1 MTRVGRV
8 FDTLRARTI
17 HFYFTLSLAETRRQF
32 AVAPFRF
39 LYVNATKSQ
48 GIFVQ
53 RSSFAQNLRVAGRIA
68 VALLFLAIFS
78 LRSSAQDAR
87 APAAPAAS
95 AANAPMRDVTDE
107 LGRKIQIP
115 QNIRRVV
122 SLAPSV
128 TETLYALGV
137 QDRLVGDSDYCDYP
151 PEAKQKP
158 HVGGTISPSIE
169 TIASLHPDV
178 VLVTKG
184 INRLDTVNSL
194 ASLGI
199 PSYAMDPHSVAEIL
213 TSTQRLAD
221 LMGVAQAGDTLATE
235 LRHELAETHERV
247 APYPLRRVLYVV
259 WPQPLISIGQDTFMA
274 DALRY
279 SGAVSIVNEP
289 QSWPQIS
296 LEEVA
301 KEQPEFLVFSGSH
314 LAAASVNIDALAESP
329 GWRILNAVRE
339 RRYAST
345 SDAIER
351 TSPRIVSAIAELAKQ
366 FHPEAFKRAT
376 SIELLGPEVPRIP
389 TEDTPLPT
397 QVKPTPKPP
406 LVQLESIGIAECACA
421 R

>member
-1 MTRVGRV
+1 LPLVEQRCT
-8 FDTLRARTI
+8 FA
-17 HFYFTLSLAETRRQF
+17 LA
-32 AVAPFRF
+32 PPIF
-39 LYVNATKSQ
+39 LFVNATKGSENQ
-48 GIFVQ
+48 RIFVQ
-53 RSSFAQNLRVAGRIA
+53 RSSFAQNLRVAGRFA
-68 VALLFLAIFS
+68 VALISLAFFS
-78 LRSSAQDAR
+78 SRSNAQDA
-87 APAAPAAS
+87 APSVTNPSAS
-95 AANAPMRDVTDE
+95 ANVAMRDVTDE
-107 LGRKIQIP
+107 MGRKIQIP
-115 QNIRRVV
+115 QTIHRVI
-122 SLAPSV
+122 SLAPSI
-128 TETLYALGV
+128 TETLYALGL
-137 QDRLVGDSDYCDYP
+137 QDRLVADTEYCDYP

-158 HVGGTISPSIE
+158 HVGGTITPSIE

-221 LMGVAQAGDTLATE
+221 LMGVAQAGDTLATK

-247 APYPLRRVLYVV
+247 APFPPRRVLYVV

-279 SGAVSIVNEP
+279 SGAISIVNEP

-301 KEQPEFLVFSGSH
+301 KQQPEFLVFSGSH
-314 LAAASVNIDALAESP
+314 MASASVNIESLSESP
-329 GWRILNAVRE
+329 GWRLLSAVRD
-339 RRYAST
+339 RRYANT

-351 TSPRIVSAIAELAKQ
+351 TSPRIISAIADLARQ
-366 FHPEAFKRAT
+366 FHPEAFKDAT
-376 SIELLGPEVPRIP
+376 TIELLGPGVPLIP
-389 TEDTPLPT
+389 TENAPLPSD
-397 QVKPTPKPP
+397 VKPSPKPP
-406 LVQLESIGIAECACA
+406 RAQLDLNFDLNDRRELACA

>member
-1 MTRVGRV
+1 V
-8 FDTLRARTI
+8 I
-17 HFYFTLSLAETRRQF
+17 
-32 AVAPFRF
+32 
-39 LYVNATKSQ
+39 ATKISGAEGIQ

-53 RSSFAQNLRVAGRIA
+53 RSSFAQNLRLAARFT
-68 VALLFLAIFS
+68 VALFFLATFS
-78 LRSSAQDAR
+78 LRSRAQDAP
-87 APAAPAAS
+87 APAANPPS
-95 AANAPMRDVTDE
+95 TAANALRDVTDE

-115 QNIRRVV
+115 QNIHRVV
-122 SLAPSV
+122 SLAPSI

-158 HVGGTISPSIE
+158 HVGGTITPSIE
-169 TIASLHPDV
+169 TIASMHPDV

-184 INRLDTVNSL
+184 INRLETVNSL

-221 LMGVAQAGDTLATE
+221 LMGAGQAGDTLATT
-235 LRHELAETHERV
+235 LRRQLAETQQRV
-247 APYPLRRVLYVV
+247 APFAPRRVLYVV

-279 SGAVSIVNEP
+279 SGAVSIVNEA

-301 KEQPEFLVFSGSH
+301 REQPEFLVFSGSH
-314 LAAASVNIDALAESP
+314 MASASVNIEALAESP
-329 GWRILNAVRE
+329 GWRLLNAVRE
-339 RRYAST
+339 RRYANT

-351 TSPRIVSAIAELAKQ
+351 TSPRIVSAIADLARQ
-366 FHPEAFKRAT
+366 FHPEAFEKVESHNANPAGKT
-376 SIELLGPEVPRIP
+376 VTTDEDGTNQLIP
-389 TEDTPLPT
+389 TQDTPT
-397 QVKPTPKPP
+397 DGQIKPRPQA
-406 LVQLESIGIAECACA
+406 QLDATGVAELACA

>member
-1 MTRVGRV
+1 
-8 FDTLRARTI
+8 
-17 HFYFTLSLAETRRQF
+17 
-32 AVAPFRF
+32 
-39 LYVNATKSQ
+39 
-48 GIFVQ
+48 
-53 RSSFAQNLRVAGRIA
+53 
-68 VALLFLAIFS
+68 
-78 LRSSAQDAR
+78 
-87 APAAPAAS
+87 
-95 AANAPMRDVTDE
+95 MRDVTDE
-107 LGRKIQIP
+107 MGRKIQIP
-115 QNIRRVV
+115 QTIHRVI
-122 SLAPSV
+122 SLAPSI

-137 QDRLVGDSDYCDYP
+137 QDRLVADTKYCDYP

-158 HVGGTISPSIE
+158 HVGGTITPSIE

-221 LMGVAQAGDTLATE
+221 LMGVAQAGDTLATK

-247 APYPLRRVLYVV
+247 APFPPRRVLYVV

-279 SGAVSIVNEP
+279 SGAISIVNEP

-301 KEQPEFLVFSGSH
+301 KQQPEFLVFSGSH
-314 LAAASVNIDALAESP
+314 MASASVNIESLSESP
-329 GWRILNAVRE
+329 GWRLLSAVRD
-339 RRYAST
+339 RRYANT

-351 TSPRIVSAIAELAKQ
+351 TSPRIISAIADLARQ
-366 FHPEAFKRAT
+366 FHPEAFKDAT
-376 SIELLGPEVPRIP
+376 TIELLGPGVPLIP
-389 TEDTPLPT
+389 TENAPLPSD
-397 QVKPTPKPP
+397 VKPSPKPP
-406 LVQLESIGIAECACA
+406 RAQLDLNFDLNDRRELACA

>member
-1 MTRVGRV
+1 
-8 FDTLRARTI
+8 
-17 HFYFTLSLAETRRQF
+17 LAETRRRF
-32 AVAPFRF
+32 AVAASIC
-39 LYVNATKSQ
+39 LCLSATKILRFRGFKGIQ

-53 RSSFAQNLRVAGRIA
+53 RSSFAQNLRVVGRFA
-68 VALLFLAIFS
+68 VAIVFLAIFS
-78 LRSSAQDAR
+78 ARLSAQETPSSATN
-87 APAAPAAS
+87 PSAS
-95 AANAPMRDVTDE
+95 AASAPMRDVTDE

-115 QNIRRVV
+115 QNIHRVV
-122 SLAPSV
+122 SLAPSI

-178 VLVTKG
+178 VLVNKG

-199 PSYAMDPHSVAEIL
+199 PSYAFDPHSVAEIL

-221 LMGVAQAGDTLATE
+221 LLGAGLVGDTLATE
-235 LRHELAETHERV
+235 LRRQLAETHERV
-247 APYPLRRVLYVV
+247 APYPPRRVLYVV

-279 SGAVSIVNEP
+279 SGAISIVNEP

-314 LAAASVNIDALAESP
+314 MASASVNIDTLAESP
-329 GWRILNAVRE
+329 GWRILNAVRDH
-339 RRYAST
+339 RYANT

-351 TSPRIVSAIAELAKQ
+351 TSPRIVSAIADLAKQ
-366 FHPEAFKRAT
+366 FHPEAFNAPGT
-376 SIELLGPEVPRIP
+376 LNAPADVPPPIP
-389 TEDTPLPT
+389 TQDAPLPT
-397 QVKPTPKPP
+397 EVKPTPKPP
-406 LVQLESIGIAECACA
+406 HAHLESIGTAECACA

>member
-1 MTRVGRV
+1 
-8 FDTLRARTI
+8 
-17 HFYFTLSLAETRRQF
+17 
-32 AVAPFRF
+32 
-39 LYVNATKSQ
+39 
-48 GIFVQ
+48 
-53 RSSFAQNLRVAGRIA
+53 
-68 VALLFLAIFS
+68 
-78 LRSSAQDAR
+78 
-87 APAAPAAS
+87 
-95 AANAPMRDVTDE
+95 MRDVTDE

-115 QNIRRVV
+115 QNIHRVV
-122 SLAPSV
+122 SLAPSI

-158 HVGGTISPSIE
+158 HVGGTISPSLE

-178 VLVTKG
+178 VLVNKG
-184 INRLDTVNSL
+184 INRLDTVTSL

-199 PSYAMDPHSVAEIL
+199 PSYAFDPHSVAEIL

-221 LMGVAQAGDTLATE
+221 LLGVAQAGDTLATE

-247 APYPLRRVLYVV
+247 APYPPRRVLYVV

-279 SGAVSIVNEP
+279 SGAISIVNEP

-314 LAAASVNIDALAESP
+314 MASASVNIDALAESP

-339 RRYAST
+339 KRYANT

-351 TSPRIVSAIAELAKQ
+351 TSPRIVSAIADLARQ
-366 FHPEAFKRAT
+366 FHPEAFVNSGTGSTAPPSETSMPKNPDGAT
-376 SIELLGPEVPRIP
+376 EKS
-389 TEDTPLPT
+389 
-397 QVKPTPKPP
+397 KPAPP
-406 LVQLESIGIAECACA
+406 QAQLESIGTAECACA

>member
-1 MTRVGRV
+1 
-8 FDTLRARTI
+8 
-17 HFYFTLSLAETRRQF
+17 
-32 AVAPFRF
+32 
-39 LYVNATKSQ
+39 
-48 GIFVQ
+48 
-53 RSSFAQNLRVAGRIA
+53 
-68 VALLFLAIFS
+68 
-78 LRSSAQDAR
+78 
-87 APAAPAAS
+87 
-95 AANAPMRDVTDE
+95 MRDVTDE

-115 QNIRRVV
+115 LTIHRVV
-122 SLAPSV
+122 SLAPSI
-128 TETLYALGV
+128 TETLYTLGV

-151 PEAKQKP
+151 PEAKLKT

-169 TIASLHPDV
+169 MIASLHPDV

-199 PSYAMDPHSVAEIL
+199 PSYATDPHSVAEIL
-213 TSTQRLAD
+213 TSTQHLAD
-221 LMGVAQAGDTLATE
+221 LMDATQTGDKLAAE
-235 LRHELAETHERV
+235 LRLRLSEIQRRV
-247 APYPLRRVLYVV
+247 GPYPPRRVLYVV

-279 SGAVSIVNEP
+279 SGAISIVNEP

-301 KEQPEFLVFSGSH
+301 RQQPEFLVFSGSH
-314 LAAASVNIDALAESP
+314 MASASVNIDALAESP

-339 RRYAST
+339 KRYANT

-351 TSPRIVSAIAELAKQ
+351 TSPRIVSAIADLARQ
-366 FHPEAFKRAT
+366 FHPEAFKGET
-376 SIELLGPEVPRIP
+376 QIETDQGPGQPLVP

-397 QVKPTPKPP
+397 EVKPTPKPP
-406 LVQLESIGIAECACA
+406 QAQLESIGIAECACA

>member
-1 MTRVGRV
+1 LLERNK
-8 FDTLRARTI
+8 D
-17 HFYFTLSLAETRRQF
+17 
-32 AVAPFRF
+32 
-39 LYVNATKSQ
+39 Q
-48 GIFVQ
+48 GNQRIFVQ
-53 RSSFAQNLRVAGRIA
+53 RSSFAQNLRVAGRFA
-68 VALLFLAIFS
+68 VALFLLVTFCLQ
-78 LRSSAQDAR
+78 LRAQDAP
-87 APAAPAAS
+87 APAANPAAS
-95 AANAPMRDVTDE
+95 AANVPMRDVTDE

-115 QNIRRVV
+115 QNIHRVV

-221 LMGVAQAGDTLATE
+221 LMGAAQAGDTLATE
-235 LRHELAETHERV
+235 LRRQLAETHERV
-247 APYPLRRVLYVV
+247 APYPPRRVLYVV

-279 SGAVSIVNEP
+279 SGAISIVNEP

-301 KEQPEFLVFSGSH
+301 RQQPEFLVFSGSH
-314 LAAASVNIDALAESP
+314 MASASVNIDALAESP

-339 RRYAST
+339 RRFANT

-366 FHPEAFKRAT
+366 FHPEAFK
-376 SIELLGPEVPRIP
+376 VPTTFGFPAGGLPPIP
-389 TEDTPLPT
+389 TQDAPLPT
-397 QVKPTPKPP
+397 EVKPTPRPP
-406 LVQLESIGIAECACA
+406 QAQLESIGTAECACA

>member
-1 MTRVGRV
+1 
-8 FDTLRARTI
+8 L
-17 HFYFTLSLAETRRQF
+17 EKTRRQF
-32 AVAPFRF
+32 AVAPSIF
-39 LYVNATKSQ
+39 LFVNATKRQ

-53 RSSFAQNLRVAGRIA
+53 RSSFAQNLRVAGRFA
-68 VALLFLAIFS
+68 VALFLLATFCLQ
-78 LRSSAQDAR
+78 LRAQDTP
-87 APAAPAAS
+87 APATNPVAS
-95 AANAPMRDVTDE
+95 AANPPMRDVTDE

-115 QNIRRVV
+115 QTIHRVV

-213 TSTQRLAD
+213 TSAQRLAE
-221 LMGVAQAGDTLATE
+221 LMGAAQAGDTLATE
-235 LRHELAETHERV
+235 LRRQLAETHERI
-247 APYPLRRVLYVV
+247 ASYPPRRVLYVV

-279 SGAVSIVNEP
+279 SGAISIVNEP

-301 KEQPEFLVFSGSH
+301 RQQPEFLVFSGSH
-314 LAAASVNIDALAESP
+314 MASASVNIDALAESP
-329 GWRILNAVRE
+329 GWRILKAVQE
-339 RRYAST
+339 HRYANT

-351 TSPRIVSAIAELAKQ
+351 TSPRIVSAIADLARQ
-366 FHPEAFKRAT
+366 FHPEAFGNSSVGASAPSSETSKPISPNGAT
-376 SIELLGPEVPRIP
+376 EKQKPAPPQALLDLNDTREL
-389 TEDTPLPT
+389 
-397 QVKPTPKPP
+397 
-406 LVQLESIGIAECACA
+406 ACA

>member
-1 MTRVGRV
+1 LT
-8 FDTLRARTI
+8 
-17 HFYFTLSLAETRRQF
+17 ETRRQF
-32 AVAPFRF
+32 AVAPSIF
-39 LYVNATKSQ
+39 LFVNATKRQ

-53 RSSFAQNLRVAGRIA
+53 RSSFAQNLRVAGRFA
-68 VALLFLAIFS
+68 VALFLLATFC
-78 LRSSAQDAR
+78 LRSRAQDVP
-87 APAAPAAS
+87 APGTNPAAS
-95 AANAPMRDVTDE
+95 AVNAPMRDVTDE

-115 QNIRRVV
+115 QTIHRVV

-194 ASLGI
+194 ASIGI
-199 PSYAMDPHSVAEIL
+199 PSYAVDPHSVAEIL
-213 TSTQRLAD
+213 TSTQRLAE
-221 LMGVAQAGDTLATE
+221 LMGAAQAGDTLATE
-235 LRHELAETHERV
+235 LRRQLAETHERV
-247 APYPLRRVLYVV
+247 ASYPARRVLYVV
-259 WPQPLISIGQDTFMA
+259 WPQPLISIGQGTFMA

-279 SGAVSIVNEP
+279 SGAISVVNEP

-301 KEQPEFLVFSGSH
+301 RQQPEFLVFSGSH
-314 LAAASVNIDALAESP
+314 MASASVNIDALAESP
-329 GWRILNAVRE
+329 GWRILKAVQE
-339 RRYAST
+339 HRYANT

-351 TSPRIVSAIAELAKQ
+351 TSPRIVSAIADLARQ
-366 FHPEAFKRAT
+366 FHPEAFANSGAGASAPSSET
-376 SIELLGPEVPRIP
+376 S
-389 TEDTPLPT
+389 
-397 QVKPTPKPP
+397 KPPSPGGGQEKPKPAP
-406 LVQLESIGIAECACA
+406 PQALLDLTVTRELACV

>member
-1 MTRVGRV
+1 
-8 FDTLRARTI
+8 
-17 HFYFTLSLAETRRQF
+17 
-32 AVAPFRF
+32 
-39 LYVNATKSQ
+39 
-48 GIFVQ
+48 VQ
-53 RSSFAQNLRVAGRIA
+53 RSSSAQNLRVASRFA
-68 VALLFLAIFS
+68 VALFFFAAFC
-78 LRSSAQDAR
+78 LRSRAQDAQ
-87 APAAPAAS
+87 APATSPAAS
-95 AANAPMRDVTDE
+95 TATAPVRDVTDE

-115 QNIRRVV
+115 QNIHRVV
-122 SLAPSV
+122 SLAPSI

-178 VLVTKG
+178 VLVNKG

-213 TSTQRLAD
+213 TSTQRLAE
-221 LMGVAQAGDTLATE
+221 LLGVAQAGDTLATE

-247 APYPLRRVLYVV
+247 APYPPRRVLYVV

-279 SGAVSIVNEP
+279 SGAISIVNEP

-314 LAAASVNIDALAESP
+314 MASASVNIDALAESP

-339 RRYAST
+339 KRYANT

-351 TSPRIVSAIAELAKQ
+351 TSPRIVSAIADLARQ
-366 FHPEAFKRAT
+366 FHPEAFVNSGTGANT
-376 SIELLGPEVPRIP
+376 SPSE
-389 TEDTPLPT
+389 TS
-397 QVKPTPKPP
+397 TPKNPDGATEKSKPAPP
-406 LVQLESIGIAECACA
+406 QAQLESIGTAECACA